1 MWIYSQEQVT
11 QWMDKDENEGQNQNY
26 TGGYYTN

>member
-11 QWMDKDENEGQNQNY
+11 QWMDKDENEEQNQHY
-26 TGGYYTN
+26 KRGYNTN